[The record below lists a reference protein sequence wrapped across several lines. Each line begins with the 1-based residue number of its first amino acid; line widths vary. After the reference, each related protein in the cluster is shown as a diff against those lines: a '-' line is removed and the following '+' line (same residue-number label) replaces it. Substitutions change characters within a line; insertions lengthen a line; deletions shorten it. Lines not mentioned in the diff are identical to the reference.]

1 MASKFSIEITRDQY
15 LEVEKLSL
23 GVFAPLKGFMG
34 EKDFLSCVET
44 MRLSSGE
51 VFTIPIVFDVNEEVS
66 KKLQNQTS
74 VDLTFDNIVIG
85 TLFPNEIYKPNK
97 EAAIGKIFGT
107 IDPSHPGIKHFLGLN
122 QYFVGGTVTLIKRPQ
137 FEFSQYEM
145 TPDETKAYFKSQG
158 WKTIVGFQTRNVP
171 HRAHEYLQKVALEH
185 VDGILI
191 QPLVGK
197 KKAGDYTPEAVIHGY
212 DALIKNYF
220 PKNRAKLAI
229 LSTVMRYAGPREAVF
244 HAIIRKNYGCTHFI
258 IGRDHAGVGNFYDKY
273 AGHDLVSQ
281 FEDELGIK
289 IFKLCGPFY
298 CAKCDGAVTE
308 KTCPH
313 FTTEPEVCTEISGT
327 MMRKMIS
334 ENSHVDK
341 KFMREEV
348 IAALQGINVF
358 IPNDKE

>member
-1 MASKFSIEITRDQY
+1 MNLINIDINRDQY
-15 LEVEKLSL
+15 LELEKLSL
-23 GVFAPLKGFMG
+23 GVFAPLKGFMD
-34 EKDFLSCVET
+34 EKDFISCVNN
-44 MRLSSGE
+44 MRLASGE
-51 VFTIPIVFDVNEEVS
+51 VFTIPIVFDADAEIATQIKNVTYANLNFEGNTVG
-66 KKLQNQTS
+66 K
-74 VDLTFDNIVIG
+74 
-85 TLFPNEIYKPNK
+85 LFPLDVYKPQK
-97 EAAIGKIFGT
+97 EDYIEKIFGT
-107 IDPSHPGIKHFLGLN
+107 KDSSHPGIKHFLALKE
-122 QYFVGGTVTLIKRPQ
+122 YFIGGTVELLKRPD
-137 FEFSQYEM
+137 FEFSKYEL
-145 TPDETKAYFKSQG
+145 TPEETKNYFKSQN

-185 VDGILI
+185 VDGIFI

-197 KKAGDYTPEAVIHGY
+197 KKPGDYTPAAVIRGY
-212 DALIKNYF
+212 EALIQNYY
-220 PKNRAKLAI
+220 PQHRAKLGI

-298 CAKCDGAVTE
+298 CYKCDGTVTE

-313 FTTEPEVCTEISGT
+313 FLNEPEVCTEISGT

-334 ENSHVDK
+334 EHGNVDR

-348 IAALQGINVF
+348 VAALSDIEVF
-358 IPNDKE
+358 IK